1 MLKKLLTAHSDA
13 EKHVINCITSCI
25 KFMHQNYDIEWYR
38 VNRTYQTILQEF
50 KAKTEPTHVPEEVFA
65 RIASQVLKINNLT
78 QTRLY
83 DKLKI
88 CLNDP
93 QENT

>member
-1 MLKKLLTAHSDA
+1 
-13 EKHVINCITSCI
+13 
-25 KFMHQNYDIEWYR
+25 MHQNYDIEWYR

-78 QTRLY
+78 
-83 DKLKI
+83 
-88 CLNDP
+88 
-93 QENT
+93 